1 MLFPALANNPNKN
14 PNIGFT
20 EKFAYGLG
28 DFASQMLYTPTGA
41 LLIYYYTQCVHVNM
55 AVVATIMLLSRFFDG
70 ISDLVVGY
78 LIEKTDTPY
87 GKARVWILRMLVPF
101 FVAMVAL
108 FTVPDGSD
116 WFKYIY
122 IFVSYNFAI
131 TAVYTAINLPY
142 GAMSTMMTKDSFQR
156 SVIVIYRM
164 LLATAGNTFVL
175 IVTLPLVNY
184 FGGETSQFAWSITFV
199 ILAAIATF
207 GFFITFVFC
216 HERVPSTPAEQ
227 NKGNTLHAIKGMFR
241 NKYWIMTTLA
251 MLTIFSADVVFGTAN
266 TYYCK
271 FFLNNSEHVGT
282 FATIMNIVKIL
293 SMIFLLPILLKTRGK
308 RFALLIACS
317 VILVALFPRMID
329 PYNATIAFVS
339 AAFYGFG
346 QGFTYACLFAM
357 IPDTVEYGEYIE
369 HERHEGFIY
378 AGASFGTKVAAG
390 LGAVLASFVMNHYG
404 YDNEAATQT
413 PAAMDA
419 ILYSTT
425 ITPAILY
432 VLGILSVVGYGLD
445 KEYPEIIKELNQRH
459 VNDKADSPIDI
470 SQFNTEKS

>member
-1 MLFPALANNPNKN
+1 MLFPSLANNPNKN

-41 LLIYYYTQCVHVNM
+41 LLIYYYTQCVNVNM
-55 AVVATIMLLSRFFDG
+55 AVVATIMFLSRFFDG
-70 ISDLVVGY
+70 FSDLIVGY
-78 LIEKTDTPY
+78 LIERTETPY
-87 GKARVWILRMLVPF
+87 GKARVWIIRMLLPF
-101 FVAMVAL
+101 FIAMVAL

-116 WFKYIY
+116 IFKYIY

-131 TAVYTAINLPY
+131 TVVYTAINLPY
-142 GAMSTMMTKDSFQR
+142 GAMSTMMTKDSYQR
-156 SVIVIYRM
+156 SIIVIYRM
-164 LLATAGNTFVL
+164 LLATAGNTFVM
-175 IVTLPLVNY
+175 IVTLPLVK
-184 FGGETSQFAWSITFV
+184 FLGGEDSQMAWTLAFV
-199 ILAAIATF
+199 ILAGIATL
-207 GFFITFVFC
+207 GFFITFAFC
-216 HERVPSTPAEQ
+216 HERVPSSPADQ
-227 NKGNTLHAIKGMFR
+227 LKGKTLQAVKGLFR

-271 FFLNNSEHVGT
+271 FFLNNSDHVGT
-282 FATIMNIVKIL
+282 FATIMNVVKVL
-293 SMIFLLPILLKTRGK
+293 SMIFLLPILLRTKGK

-317 VILVALFPRMID
+317 IILVSLFPRMID
-329 PYNATIAFVS
+329 PYNATIAFVAS
-339 AAFYGFG
+339 GFYGFG

-369 HERHEGFIY
+369 HERHEGLVY

-390 LGAVLASFVMNHYG
+390 LGAVLASFVMNYYG
-404 YDNEAATQT
+404 YDNSAEVQT
-413 PAAMDA
+413 AAAMDS

-432 VLGILSVVGYGLD
+432 ILGILSVVGYGLD
-445 KEYPEIIKELNQRH
+445 KEYPAIIKELNQRH
-459 VNDKADSPIDI
+459 VNDQKDLPLNLPTDKA
-470 SQFNTEKS
+470 